1 MRELSGYHHTIGK
14 KGNTMIS
21 EIMNAESPKGSTIF
35 DGQKLAVLARTPDAL
50 TYGEILRSSW
60 KWTHNEFNPQ
70 VRGWKVLHGLEL
82 WDCSGLDSVK
92 FLFEIPTSF
101 GSTHFLYVYVQQG
114 DFLQCTMSSCLQ
126 HMKYML
132 QPQFK
137 EFEDSEKRHF
147 KEFFPGNSPRE
158 TDLQTS

>member
-1 MRELSGYHHTIGK
+1 MVSKRLNADGSEGKVVLDGRET
-14 KGNTMIS
+14 
-21 EIMNAESPKGSTIF
+21 
-35 DGQKLAVLARTPDAL
+35 AVQDRIPDAL

-60 KWTHNEFNPQ
+60 KWTAEEFNPQ

-137 EFEDSEKRHF
+137 EFEDSEKRQF